1 MKKRLVVP
9 DPAVAD
15 HICES
20 PPAELFIVGEQ
31 NLYAAL
37 RAVQVT
43 WTAIKQN
50 ANNKAICDTAE
61 ELLGRVG
68 DLLERVQ
75 KMGKKLGEVNAA
87 YDAVVDKANK
97 GQSVLGSANKL
108 VKLGAKVSSI
118 HPLPQYD
125 AEDAT
130 PQLLLDDST
139 E

>member
-1 MKKRLVVP
+1 MNQGV
-9 DPAVAD
+9 
-15 HICES
+15 
-20 PPAELFIVGEQ
+20 FIVGEQ

-61 ELLGRVG
+61 ELLTRVG

-75 KMGKKLGEVNAA
+75 KVGKKLDEAKDAYNAA
-87 YDAVVDKANK
+87 LDKAET
-97 GQSVLGSANKL
+97 GRMTVLGSARKL
-108 VKLGAKVSSI
+108 VKLGAKVSTV
-118 HPLPQYD
+118 HPLPQHEAD
-125 AEDAT
+125 EDPT
-130 PQLLLDDST
+130 PQLPSA

>member
-1 MKKRLVVP
+1 MNQGV
-9 DPAVAD
+9 
-15 HICES
+15 
-20 PPAELFIVGEQ
+20 FIVGEQ
-31 NLYAAL
+31 NMYAAL

-61 ELLGRVG
+61 ELLTRVG

-75 KMGKKLGEVNAA
+75 KVGKKLDEAQTA
-87 YDAVVDKANK
+87 YEAVLDKANK
-97 GQSVLGSANKL
+97 GQSVLGSARKL
-108 VKLGAKVSSI
+108 VKLGAKVSTV

-125 AEDAT
+125 ADEDQT
-130 PQLLLDDST
+130 PQLPSA